1 MMWLVKIIQDGT
13 VLSEERFNTSEG
25 AQYWAKQ
32 YLRTNR
38 LKDCDISIKLSN

>member
-1 MMWLVKIIQDGT
+1 MMWLVKIIQVET
-13 VLSEERFNTSEG
+13 VLSEERFNTFEG

-32 YLRTNR
+32 YLRTNK